1 MPVTLEFKRQ
11 WESSVV
17 GVECVSVYRGQDNR
31 NQLKLFCLYPRATG
45 SPVCVYGGGGG
56 GGDGNELDSSFENI
70 TVATV
75 WTKEWEGARICWGSP
90 IRCHCIDLG

>member
-45 SPVCVYGGGGG
+45 SPVCVYGGGG
-56 GGDGNELDSSFENI
+56 
-70 TVATV
+70 VCV
-75 WTKEWEGARICWGSP
+75 
-90 IRCHCIDLG
+90 